1 MNVRWVRT
9 LKAAAAVGLVGAML
23 VWAGPAH
30 AVAINNLAFEGP
42 AFIGDGPGGSS
53 SQAQTDT
60 IVAANEVKLGLLPG
74 TIDLIGEITLGLTTT
89 TFTQAVGSNFT
100 SSMFQGITGCTVSDC
115 KGAFQVNFDF
125 AGLDKDW
132 QIVKIVQ
139 SGGPAQWAKGAWG
152 TDTLQAGPLSDL
164 QSGSVS
170 LQEWLDYTAS
180 AKTVSGCSGTQPPV
194 GCNHDLG
201 NPIWHMFVFGVGTQ
215 TSVPEP
221 GTLMLLGLGLIGA
234 GAAARKKTRK

>member
-1 MNVRWVRT
+1 MV
-9 LKAAAAVGLVGAML
+9 AAVGLVGAVL
-23 VWAGPAH
+23 AGAGPAH
-30 AVAINNLAFEGP
+30 AVAINNLVFEGP
-42 AFIGDGPGGSS
+42 AFVGAGPGGSI
-53 SQAQTDT
+53 SQAQIDA

-74 TIDLIGEITLGLTTT
+74 TIDLIGQINLGLTA
-89 TFTQAVGSNFT
+89 TFTQAAGSNFT
-100 SSMFQGITGCTVSDC
+100 SSMFLGVTGCTVSDC
-115 KGAFQVNFDF
+115 TGAFQVNFDF

-132 QIVKIVQ
+132 QIVKIAEL
-139 SGGPAQWAKGAWG
+139 GGPAQWAKGVWV
-152 TDTLQAGPLSDL
+152 TDTLQIGPLSDL

-180 AKTVSGCSGTQPPV
+180 AKTVSGCSGPQPPG

-201 NPIWHMFVFGVGTQ
+201 NPIWHMLVFGVGTQ

-234 GAAARKKTRK
+234 GAAARKKTQK